1 MNQILGTFSSSDID
15 FTITSDGISFT
26 DNSVGVVKEV
36 GELNK
41 NRRRKISQWLIDKA
55 NDISDETGTIQCIY
69 DMCEIE
75 FIDHSID
82 SDNCDDF
89 FYIDSWIGL
98 EGLPSRHT
106 YYDTETRLVNFL
118 DRHFNIRNFLKILN
132 FKPLDIN
139 GFEQNEMFF
148 EPKREISYRN
158 LNNSNVII
166 RVKPNLMIEF
176 SKFDHIGLNKRF
188 TFFYNRNQILSLL
201 NITKEELREI
211 KLKSIL

>member
-1 MNQILGTFSSSDID
+1 MSQILGTFSSSDID

-26 DNSVGVVKEV
+26 DNSVGVVKEI
-36 GELNK
+36 GELNR
-41 NRRRKISQWLIDKA
+41 NRGRKISQWLIDKA
-55 NDISDETGTIQCIY
+55 NAISDETGTIQCIY
-69 DMCEIE
+69 DMSDIE

-89 FYIDSWIGL
+89 FFIDSWTGL

-148 EPKREISYRN
+148 EPKREISYRSLERTN
-158 LNNSNVII
+158 III
-166 RVKPNLMIEF
+166 RVKPNLMIEL
-176 SKFDHIGLNKRF
+176 SMDTMAGNKRF
-188 TFFYNRNQILSLL
+188 KFFYNRNQILKILDIS
-201 NITKEELREI
+201 KEELREI